1 MACTNVFDAFAVATE
16 DLDQEVFKRA
26 SHNNVWLNMIQRGEY
41 PHGVGLTR
49 TVFTAGR
56 QEPNDDTETWAAITL
71 ASGSQGNACQTTYND
86 AAFGYQATTYHPE
99 QYGLKG
105 PVICKDELIFSHN
118 VEEFLRIYLNAIS
131 IRARRSWENRYEEL
145 YIAFS
150 SKAIADATFTVGAAG
165 GTMVQDIATSSLTQE
180 MLDAVAYTLI
190 LRGATEP
197 DSQGWINLGE
207 NGPVFPLYIGLE
219 MSNQLATNNAD
230 LRTDIRM
237 ADAAKGT
244 TGSMLLQRIGAN
256 REIKNFRHVPRI
268 YPPRYTYN
276 GTTYTRVNTFQ
287 DTAGTKGTVSTVTAA
302 WLAAP
307 YEAAIVMSPWVFK
320 SEIVRPVNSAA
331 GLNWSPTNTMGEW
344 QFVVGAEKWDTDC
357 PDPLQKFG
365 RHYAEFKHAPKPLFP
380 EYGVTIIYKRC
391 PQNNFATVYCT

>member
-26 SHNNVWLNMIQRGEY
+26 SHLNFWLNLIQRGEY
-41 PHGVGLTR
+41 PQGVGLTR

-71 ASGSQGNACQTTYND
+71 ADGSNAGACATTYND
-86 AAFGYQATTYHPE
+86 AAFGYNATTYSPE

-105 PVICKDELIFSHN
+105 PVICKDDLIFSHN

-150 SKAIADATFTVGAAG
+150 SKAICDNTFTVGAAG
-165 GTMVQDIATSSLTQE
+165 ATLTQDIATSALTQE
-180 MLDAVAYTLI
+180 MLDAVAVTLI
-190 LRGATEP
+190 QRGATEP
-197 DSQGWINLGE
+197 DNQGWINLGE
-207 NGPVFPLYIGLE
+207 AGPVFPIYIGLE

-230 LRTDIRM
+230 LRSDIRA
-237 ADAAKGT
+237 ADTGAGKGA
-244 TGSMLLQRIGAN
+244 MLMQRLGAN

-268 YPPRYTYN
+268 FPPRYTYN
-276 GTTYTRVNTFQ
+276 GTTYTRVNTFE

-302 WLAAP
+302 YLAAP
-307 YEAAIVMSPWVFK
+307 YEAAIVASPWVFK

-331 GLNWSPTNTMGEW
+331 SLTWSPTNTMGEW

-357 PDPLQKFG
+357 PDPLQKYG

-391 PQNNFATVYCT
+391 PLNSFTTVYCT